1 MTPTQK
7 LQQIKNWIFSWSSQ
21 HSFTRMTD
29 DKGNQFEVDGDL
41 SLGKELYSI
50 TEEGLIEAAKD
61 GEYSIQGKV
70 LKVISGLITDVIAG
84 NRVVTEKQ
92 INEETKKETMAEN
105 VKMVSDSLV
114 DGTEVSISGDAVA
127 IGAELRIV
135 KDGEMLLPAAGEHQ
149 LKSGSVVVVDE
160 SGKITEIKPVEK
172 NAIEV
177 EVDGEDDPSEGEEG
191 DMASVKDVIPDTG
204 VVNIETIHGMMKEM
218 MEAISELK
226 NKVGAVTD
234 KQETMKEE
242 FSKFKKE
249 PAAEPLKRN
258 SKPVEYQFGS
268 GDSPRVQMLEALRG
282 HLKNK

>member
-50 TEEGLIEAAKD
+50 TDEGMIEPAKD

-70 LKVISGLITDVIAG
+70 LKITKGVIADVIG

-105 VKMVSDSLV
+105 VKMVSDALV
-114 DGTEVSISGDAVA
+114 DGTEISISGDAVA
-127 IGAELRIV
+127 VGAELRIV
-135 KDGEMLLPAAGEHQ
+135 KDGESLLPPAGEHQ

-160 SGKITEIKPVEK
+160 SGKIIEVKPVEQK

-177 EVDGEDDPSEGEEG
+177 DEEDDASEGEEG
-191 DMASVKDVIPDTG
+191 DMASVKDVIKDTG
-204 VVNIETIHGMMKEM
+204 VVNIETIHGMMKQM
-218 MEAISELK
+218 MEEIKELK
-226 NKVGAVTD
+226 EKMGKVTD

-268 GDSPRVQMLEALRG
+268 GDNPRVQMLEALRG
-282 HLKNK
+282 HIKNK

>member
-1 MTPTQK
+1 
-7 LQQIKNWIFSWSSQ
+7 
-21 HSFTRMTD
+21 MTD
-29 DKGNQFEVDGDL
+29 DKGNQFEVDGEL
-41 SLGKELYSI
+41 SLGKELYAI
-50 TEEGLIEAAKD
+50 TDEGMIEPAKD
-61 GEYSIQGKV
+61 GEYQIEGKV
-70 LKVISGLITDVIAG
+70 LNVMKGLIAGVVIG
-84 NRVVTEKQ
+84 NRVITEKQ

-105 VKMVSDSLV
+105 VKMVSDALV

-127 IGAELRIV
+127 VGADVRIV
-135 KDGEMLLPAAGEHQ
+135 KDGQSLLPAAGEME

-160 SGKITEIKPVEK
+160 SGKI
-172 NAIEV
+172 IEV
-177 EVDGEDDPSEGEEG
+177 KPMEDKDAAEIEVDETEGEEG
-191 DMASVKDVIPDTG
+191 DMAKEKDVIPDTG

-218 MEAISELK
+218 MEAISDLK

>member
-1 MTPTQK
+1 
-7 LQQIKNWIFSWSSQ
+7 
-21 HSFTRMTD
+21 MTD
-29 DKGNQFEVDGDL
+29 DKGNQFEVDGEL

-50 TEEGLIEAAKD
+50 TDEGMIEPAKD

-70 LKVISGLITDVIAG
+70 LKVTKGVIANVIG

-105 VKMVSDSLV
+105 VKMVSDALV
-114 DGTEVSISGDAVA
+114 DGTEISISGDAVA
-127 IGAELRIV
+127 VGAELRII
-135 KDGEMLLPAAGEHQ
+135 KDGEELLPAAGELQ

-160 SGKITEIKPVEK
+160 SGKIIEVKPVEK
-172 NAIEV
+172 NAVEV
-177 EVDGEDDPSEGEEG
+177 EIDGEEDDASEGEEG
-191 DMASVKDVIPDTG
+191 DMASVKDVIKDTG
-204 VVNIETIHGMMKEM
+204 VVNIETIHGMMKQM
-218 MEAISELK
+218 MEEMAEIK
-226 NKVGAVTD
+226 KKVMTVTD

-268 GDSPRVQMLEALRG
+268 GDNPRVQMLEALRG
-282 HLKNK
+282 HIKNK

>member
-50 TEEGLIEAAKD
+50 TDEGMIEPAKD

-70 LKVISGLITDVIAG
+70 LKVTKGVIANVIG

-105 VKMVSDSLV
+105 VKMVKDSLV
-114 DGTEVSISGDAVA
+114 DGTEISISGDAVA
-127 IGAELRIV
+127 IGAELRII
-135 KDGEMLLPAAGEHQ
+135 KDGEELLPPAGEHQ

-160 SGKITEIKPVEK
+160 SGKIIEVKPVEK
-172 NAIEV
+172 NAVEV
-177 EVDGEDDPSEGEEG
+177 EIDGEEDDASEGEEG
-191 DMASVKDVIPDTG
+191 DMSSVKDVIKDTG
-204 VVNIETIHGMMKEM
+204 VVNIETIHGMMKQM
-218 MEAISELK
+218 MEEMSDLK
-226 NKVGAVTD
+226 KKVMSVTD

-268 GDSPRVQMLEALRG
+268 GDNPRVQMLEALRG
-282 HLKNK
+282 HIKNK

>member
-1 MTPTQK
+1 
-7 LQQIKNWIFSWSSQ
+7 
-21 HSFTRMTD
+21 MTD

-50 TEEGLIEAAKD
+50 TDEGMIEPAKD

-70 LKVISGLITDVIAG
+70 LKITKGVIADVIG

-105 VKMVSDSLV
+105 VKMVSDALV
-114 DGTEVSISGDAVA
+114 DGTEISISGDAVA
-127 IGAELRIV
+127 IGAVLRII
-135 KDGEMLLPAAGEHQ
+135 KDGEELLPAAGEME

-160 SGKITEIKPVEK
+160 SGKI
-172 NAIEV
+172 IEV
-177 EVDGEDDPSEGEEG
+177 KPMEDKDAAEIEVDETEGEEG
-191 DMASVKDVIPDTG
+191 DMAKEKDVIPDTG

-218 MEAISELK
+218 MEAISDLK

>member
-29 DKGNQFEVDGDL
+29 DKGNQFEVDGEL

-50 TEEGLIEAAKD
+50 TDEGMIEPAKD

-70 LKVISGLITDVIAG
+70 LKITKGVIADVIG

-105 VKMVSDSLV
+105 VKMVSDALV
-114 DGTEVSISGDAVA
+114 DGTEISISGDAVA
-127 IGAELRIV
+127 IGAELRII
-135 KDGEMLLPAAGEHQ
+135 KDGEELLPPAGEHT
-149 LKSGSVVVVDE
+149 LRSGSVVVVDE
-160 SGKITEIKPVEK
+160 SGKIIEVKPVEEK
-172 NAIEV
+172 NAIE
-177 EVDGEDDPSEGEEG
+177 EDEEDDATEGSEG
-191 DMASVKDVIPDTG
+191 DMAKEKDVIPDTG
-204 VVNIETIHGMMKEM
+204 VVNIETIHSMMKEC
-218 MEAISELK
+218 MEDIKELK
-226 NKVGAVTD
+226 NKMGKMTD

>member
-21 HSFTRMTD
+21 HSFKRMTD

-50 TEEGLIEAAKD
+50 TEEGMIEPAKD

-105 VKMVSDSLV
+105 VKMVKDSLV
-114 DGTEVSISGDAVA
+114 DGTEISISGDAVA
-127 IGAELRIV
+127 IGAELRII
-135 KDGEMLLPAAGEHQ
+135 KDGEELLPPAGEHQ

-160 SGKITEIKPVEK
+160 SGKIIEVKPVEQK

-177 EVDGEDDPSEGEEG
+177 DEEDDASEGEEG
-191 DMASVKDVIPDTG
+191 DMASVKDVIKDTG
-204 VVNIETIHGMMKEM
+204 VVNIETIHGMMKQM
-218 MEAISELK
+218 MEEMSDLK
-226 NKVGAVTD
+226 KKVMSVTD

-268 GDSPRVQMLEALRG
+268 GDNPRVQMLEALRG
-282 HLKNK
+282 HIKNK

>member
-1 MTPTQK
+1 
-7 LQQIKNWIFSWSSQ
+7 
-21 HSFTRMTD
+21 MTD

-50 TEEGLIEAAKD
+50 TEEGMIEPAKD

-105 VKMVSDSLV
+105 VKMVKDSLV
-114 DGTEVSISGDAVA
+114 DGTEISISGDAVA
-127 IGAELRIV
+127 IGAELRII
-135 KDGEMLLPAAGEHQ
+135 KDGEELLPPAGEHQ

-160 SGKITEIKPVEK
+160 SGKIIEVKPVEK
-172 NAIEV
+172 NAVEV
-177 EVDGEDDPSEGEEG
+177 EIDGEEDDASEGEEG
-191 DMASVKDVIPDTG
+191 DMSSVKDVIKDTG
-204 VVNIETIHGMMKEM
+204 VVNIETIHGMMKQM
-218 MEAISELK
+218 MEEMSDLK
-226 NKVGAVTD
+226 KKVMSVTD

-268 GDSPRVQMLEALRG
+268 GDNPRVQMLEALRG
-282 HLKNK
+282 HIKNK

>member
-21 HSFTRMTD
+21 HSFKRMTD

-50 TEEGLIEAAKD
+50 TDEGMIEPAKD

-70 LKVISGLITDVIAG
+70 LKVMKGLIADVVIG

-105 VKMVSDSLV
+105 VKMVSDALV
-114 DGTEVSISGDAVA
+114 DGTEISISGDAVA

-135 KDGEMLLPAAGEHQ
+135 KDGEMLLPPAGEHQ

-160 SGKITEIKPVEK
+160 SGKIIEVKPVEEK
-172 NAIEV
+172 NAIE
-177 EVDGEDDPSEGEEG
+177 EDDETEGSEG
-191 DMASVKDVIPDTG
+191 DMAKEKDVIPDTG
-204 VVNIETIHGMMKEM
+204 VVNIETIHGMMKQM
-218 MEAISELK
+218 MEEMSDLK
-226 NKVGAVTD
+226 KKVMSVTD

-268 GDSPRVQMLEALRG
+268 GDNPRVQMLEALRG
-282 HLKNK
+282 HIKNK

>member
-50 TEEGLIEAAKD
+50 TDEGMIEPAKD

-70 LKVISGLITDVIAG
+70 LKITKGVIADVIG

-105 VKMVSDSLV
+105 VKMVSDALV
-114 DGTEVSISGDAVA
+114 DGTEISISGDAVA
-127 IGAELRIV
+127 IGAELRII
-135 KDGEMLLPAAGEHQ
+135 KDGEELLPPAGEHQ

-160 SGKITEIKPVEK
+160 SGKIIEVKPVEEK
-172 NAIEV
+172 NAIE
-177 EVDGEDDPSEGEEG
+177 EDDETEGSEG
-191 DMASVKDVIPDTG
+191 DMAKEKDVIPDTG
-204 VVNIETIHGMMKEM
+204 VVNIETIHSMMKEC
-218 MEAISELK
+218 MEDIKELK
-226 NKVGAVTD
+226 DKMGKMTD
-234 KQETMKEE
+234 KQQTMKEE
-242 FSKFKKE
+242 FNKFKKE

-268 GDSPRVQMLEALRG
+268 GDNPRVQMLEALRG
-282 HLKNK
+282 HIKNK

>member
-1 MTPTQK
+1 
-7 LQQIKNWIFSWSSQ
+7 
-21 HSFTRMTD
+21 MTD
-29 DKGNQFEVDGDL
+29 DKGNQFEVDGEL

-50 TEEGLIEAAKD
+50 TDEGMIEPAKD

-70 LKVISGLITDVIAG
+70 LKVMKGLIADVVIG

-105 VKMVSDSLV
+105 VKMVSDALV
-114 DGTEVSISGDAVA
+114 DGTEISISGDAVA
-127 IGAELRIV
+127 VGAELRII
-135 KDGEMLLPAAGEHQ
+135 KDGEELLPPAGEHQ

-160 SGKITEIKPVEK
+160 SGKIIEVKPVEK

-177 EVDGEDDPSEGEEG
+177 DEEEDDASEGEEG
-191 DMASVKDVIPDTG
+191 DIASVKDVIKDTG
-204 VVNIETIHGMMKEM
+204 VVNIETIHGMMKQM
-218 MEAISELK
+218 MEEMAEIK
-226 NKVGAVTD
+226 KKVMTVTD

-268 GDSPRVQMLEALRG
+268 GDNPRVQMLEALRG
-282 HLKNK
+282 HIKNK

>member
-1 MTPTQK
+1 
-7 LQQIKNWIFSWSSQ
+7 
-21 HSFTRMTD
+21 MTD

-50 TEEGLIEAAKD
+50 TDEGMIEPAKD

-70 LKVISGLITDVIAG
+70 LKVTKGVIANVIG

-105 VKMVSDSLV
+105 VKMVSDALV
-114 DGTEVSISGDAVA
+114 DGTEISISGDAVA
-127 IGAELRIV
+127 VGAELRIV
-135 KDGEMLLPAAGEHQ
+135 KDGESLLPPAGEHQ

-160 SGKITEIKPVEK
+160 SGKIIEVKPVEK
-172 NAIEV
+172 NAVEV
-177 EVDGEDDPSEGEEG
+177 EIDGEEDDASEGEEG
-191 DMASVKDVIPDTG
+191 DMASVKDVIKDTG
-204 VVNIETIHGMMKEM
+204 VVNIETIHGMMKQM
-218 MEAISELK
+218 MEEMAEIK
-226 NKVGAVTD
+226 KKVMTVTD

>member
-21 HSFTRMTD
+21 HSFKRMTD
-29 DKGNQFEVDGDL
+29 DKGNQFEVDGEL

-50 TEEGLIEAAKD
+50 TDEGMIEPAKD

-70 LKVISGLITDVIAG
+70 LKITKGVIADVIG

-105 VKMVSDSLV
+105 VKMVSDALV
-114 DGTEVSISGDAVA
+114 DGTEISISGDAVA
-127 IGAELRIV
+127 IGAELRII
-135 KDGEMLLPAAGEHQ
+135 KDGEELLPPAGEHT
-149 LKSGSVVVVDE
+149 LRSGSVVVVDE
-160 SGKITEIKPVEK
+160 SGKIIEVKPVEQK
-172 NAIEV
+172 NAIE
-177 EVDGEDDPSEGEEG
+177 EDEEDDASEGEEG

-204 VVNIETIHGMMKEM
+204 VVNIETIHSMMKEC
-218 MEAISELK
+218 MEDIKELK
-226 NKVGAVTD
+226 NKMGKMTD

>member
-50 TEEGLIEAAKD
+50 TEEGMIEPAKD

-70 LKVISGLITDVIAG
+70 LKVTKGVIADVIG

-114 DGTEVSISGDAVA
+114 DGTEISISGDAVA
-127 IGAELRIV
+127 IGAMLRII
-135 KDGEMLLPAAGEHQ
+135 KDGVELLPAAGEME

-160 SGKITEIKPVEK
+160 SGKITEVKPIEDK
-172 NAIEV
+172 NAAEIEV
-177 EVDGEDDPSEGEEG
+177 DETEGEEG

-204 VVNIETIHGMMKEM
+204 VVNIETIHGMMKQM
-218 MEAISELK
+218 MEQMAELK
-226 NKVGAVTD
+226 KKVMSVTD

-242 FSKFKKE
+242 FQEFKKA

>member
-41 SLGKELYSI
+41 SLGKELYAI
-50 TEEGLIEAAKD
+50 TDEGMIEPAKD

-70 LKVISGLITDVIAG
+70 LKITKGVIADVIG

-105 VKMVSDSLV
+105 VKMVSDALV
-114 DGTEVSISGDAVA
+114 DGTEISISGDAVA
-127 IGAELRIV
+127 VGAELRIV
-135 KDGEMLLPAAGEHQ
+135 KDGQSLLPAAGEME

-160 SGKITEIKPVEK
+160 SGKIIEVKPVEDK
-172 NAIEV
+172 NAEIEV
-177 EVDGEDDPSEGEEG
+177 DETEGEEG
-191 DMASVKDVIPDTG
+191 DMAKEKDVIPDTG
-204 VVNIETIHGMMKEM
+204 VVNMETIHSMMKEC
-218 MEAISELK
+218 MEDIKELK
-226 NKVGAVTD
+226 NKMGKMTD

>member
-41 SLGKELYSI
+41 SLGKELYAI
-50 TEEGLIEAAKD
+50 TDEGMIEPAKD

-70 LKVISGLITDVIAG
+70 LKITKGVIADVIG

-105 VKMVSDSLV
+105 VKMVSDALV
-114 DGTEVSISGDAVA
+114 DGTEISISGDAVA
-127 IGAELRIV
+127 IGAVLRII
-135 KDGEMLLPAAGEHQ
+135 KDGEELLPAAGEME

-160 SGKITEIKPVEK
+160 SGKIIEVKPMEDK
-172 NAIEV
+172 NAEIEV
-177 EVDGEDDPSEGEEG
+177 DETEGEEG
-191 DMASVKDVIPDTG
+191 DMAKEKDVIPDTG
-204 VVNIETIHGMMKEM
+204 VVNIETIHSMMKEC
-218 MEAISELK
+218 MEDIKELK
-226 NKVGAVTD
+226 KKVMSVND

-268 GDSPRVQMLEALRG
+268 GDSPRVQMLEA
-282 HLKNK
+282 

>member
-41 SLGKELYSI
+41 SLGKELYAI
-50 TEEGLIEAAKD
+50 TDEGMIEPAKD

-70 LKVISGLITDVIAG
+70 LKITKGVIADVIG

-105 VKMVSDSLV
+105 VKMVSDALV
-114 DGTEVSISGDAVA
+114 DGTEISISGDAVA
-127 IGAELRIV
+127 IGAVLRII
-135 KDGEMLLPAAGEHQ
+135 KDGEELLPAAGEME

-160 SGKITEIKPVEK
+160 SGKIIEVKPMEDK
-172 NAIEV
+172 NAEIEV
-177 EVDGEDDPSEGEEG
+177 DETEGEEG
-191 DMASVKDVIPDTG
+191 DMAKEKDVIPDTG
-204 VVNIETIHGMMKEM
+204 VVNIETIHSMMKEC
-218 MEAISELK
+218 MEDIKELK
-226 NKVGAVTD
+226 KKVMSVND

-268 GDSPRVQMLEALRG
+268 GDSPRVQMLEALKG
-282 HLKNK
+282 HFNK

>member
-1 MTPTQK
+1 
-7 LQQIKNWIFSWSSQ
+7 
-21 HSFTRMTD
+21 MTD

-50 TEEGLIEAAKD
+50 TDEGMIEPAKD

-70 LKVISGLITDVIAG
+70 LKVMKGLIADVVIG

-105 VKMVSDSLV
+105 VKMVSDALV
-114 DGTEVSISGDAVA
+114 DGTEISISGDAVA
-127 IGAELRIV
+127 VGAELRII
-135 KDGEMLLPAAGEHQ
+135 KDGEELLPPAGEHQ

-160 SGKITEIKPVEK
+160 SGKIIEVKPVEEK
-172 NAIEV
+172 NAIE
-177 EVDGEDDPSEGEEG
+177 EDDETEGSEG
-191 DMASVKDVIPDTG
+191 DMAKEKDVIPDTG
-204 VVNIETIHGMMKEM
+204 VVNIETIHGMMKQM
-218 MEAISELK
+218 MEEMSDLK
-226 NKVGAVTD
+226 KKVMSVTD

-268 GDSPRVQMLEALRG
+268 GDNPRVQMLEALRG
-282 HLKNK
+282 HIKNK